1 MVSIKFNIQSSYYY
15 YYCCILIFINTPN
28 LKQYCY
34 IIFVMNMCIIE
45 YL

>member
-1 MVSIKFNIQSSYYY
+1 MVSIKFNIQSYY

-34 IIFVMNMCIIE
+34 IILVMNMYFLE